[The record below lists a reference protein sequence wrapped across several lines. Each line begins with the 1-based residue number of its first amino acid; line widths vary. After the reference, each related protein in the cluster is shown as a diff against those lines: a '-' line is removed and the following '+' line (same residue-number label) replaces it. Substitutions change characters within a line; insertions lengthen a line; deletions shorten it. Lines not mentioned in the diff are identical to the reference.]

1 MQASFLSGAAALSL
15 IAAPAGAALPKD
27 FAAKADK
34 LVAKSWAADGPGAAV
49 IVTDHG
55 KIVYQSERGLADI
68 EAKTPIGPD
77 TVFRLG
83 SITKQFSSSV
93 LLQLVAEGKLSL
105 DDKLSKFYPGY
116 PEPGGSATVRQL
128 LNHTSGIMSY
138 TSIPGWMVE
147 ANTNKPYTTDQLISV
162 FRDMPVTFK
171 PGEKWDY
178 NNSGYILI
186 GGIIEKV
193 TGKPWPEAVAE
204 RIAAPLHLSTLEY
217 GVGEDKVAKMAKGY
231 SETEPGKFQPST
243 KIHMSVPGAAGALI
257 ASAPDLA
264 AWGNALHHGKVVPPA
279 LYSAMTTPAKL
290 NDGKTEAYGFGLRM
304 GEIRGH
310 RTVEH
315 GGGIF
320 GFTTASFY
328 LPDQD
333 LFVAVL
339 VNSGPPVISPDF
351 VAKKLAAL
359 AIGDPYP
366 QFAKRPIDMKAVEPF
381 LGAYAVEGSDQPRIF
396 FAEKGKLF
404 TRRAD
409 GRPLE
414 VYSAGA
420 NRFFYGD
427 DVFDWFE
434 LKNAGGNKVME
445 MHPEGGPKAERAV
458 RAGPVPQAEKPVDV
472 PVEVLKTYVGS
483 YKVGPAAA
491 VVTLTEGGLV
501 VKLGDQ
507 PTLKLIP
514 RGTNEFEVESAGARL
529 VFNST
534 NGSPASSMSIKQEG
548 RSMDAPRIP

>member
-1 MQASFLSGAAALSL
+1 LSGAAALSL
-15 IAAPAGAALPKD
+15 IAAAPASAALPKD

-34 LVAKSWAADGPGAAV
+34 LVAQSWAADGPGAAV

-55 KIVYQSERGLADI
+55 KIVYQSQRGLADI
-68 EAKTPIGPD
+68 EAKTPIRPD

-83 SITKQFSSSV
+83 SITKQFSASV
-93 LLQLVAEGKLSL
+93 LLQLVSEGKLSL

-116 PEPGGSATVRQL
+116 PEPGGNATVRQL

-147 ANTNKPYTTDQLISV
+147 ENTNKPHTTDQLVAV
-162 FRDMPVTFK
+162 FRDLPSPSK

-193 TGKPWPEAVAE
+193 TGKPWPDAVAE
-204 RIAAPLHLSTLEY
+204 RIAVPLHLGTLKY
-217 GVGEDKVAKMAKGY
+217 GVGEEQVPGMAKGY
-231 SETEPGKFQPST
+231 SQAEGGKFQLST

-257 ASAPDLA
+257 GSAPDLA
-264 AWGNALHHGKVVPPA
+264 AWANALHHGKVVPPA
-279 LYSAMTTPAKL
+279 LYTAMTTPAKL

-304 GEIRGH
+304 GDIRGH
-310 RTVEH
+310 RTIEH

-328 LPDQD
+328 LPDED

-339 VNSGPPVISPDF
+339 GNSGPPIVSPDF

-366 QFAKRPIDMKAVEPF
+366 QFAKRPIDMTAVKPF
-381 LGAYAVEGSDQPRIF
+381 LGAYAVEGSDQPRVF
-396 FAEKGKLF
+396 YAEKGQLF

-409 GRPLE
+409 GRPME
-414 VYSAGA
+414 VHSAGA
-420 NRFFYGD
+420 NRYFYGG

-434 LKNAGGNKVME
+434 VKTVGGKKVME
-445 MHPEGGPKAERAV
+445 MHADGGPKAERAV
-458 RAGPVPQAEKPVDV
+458 RTGPVPQPEKPADV
-472 PVEVLKTYVGS
+472 PVEVLKSYVGS

-491 VVTLTEGGLV
+491 VVTLVDGGLV

-514 RGTNEFEVESAGARL
+514 RAGNEFEVESAGARL

-534 NGSPASSMSIKQEG
+534 NGAPPSSMTIKQEG
-548 RSMDAPRIP
+548 RSMEAPRIP